1 MITLFCLP
9 CAGGSASMY
18 FPWQAALQGVAR
30 LQAIELPGRGRRV
43 REALL
48 QDYGVL
54 VNRLAD
60 ELAGAAAPSSGYV
73 LFGHSMGGLLAQGLA
88 RALPQRGWPAPR
100 ALMISACAA
109 PLAREWVAPDD
120 SDAALIAAMRRQGGT
135 RDEVF
140 DCPELLELALPVLRA
155 DYRVC
160 ASFQAQSPAGEMAA
174 LLDLPV
180 HVYGGV
186 SDPVGAAP
194 LQAWQRETR
203 GPVTLDWFD
212 GGHFYLQARQD
223 ELLARLRR
231 HLQTHANNSTPD
243 ADHAAALAHA

>member
-18 FPWQAALQGVAR
+18 FPWQVALQGTAR
-30 LQAIELPGRGRRV
+30 LQAVELPGRGRRI

-48 QDYGVL
+48 QDYAVL
-54 VNRLAD
+54 VEQLAD
-60 ELAGAAAPSSGYV
+60 ELTDAAAPSSGYV
-73 LFGHSMGGLLAQGLA
+73 LFGHSMGGLLAQGLV

-100 ALMISACAA
+100 ALMVSACAA

-120 SDAALIAAMRRQGGT
+120 SDAALIMAMRRQGGT

-160 ASFQAQSPAGEMAA
+160 TSFQVQRPAGEMAA
-174 LLDLPV
+174 PLDLPV
-180 HVYGGV
+180 HVYGGI
-186 SDPVGAAP
+186 SDPVGAAS
-194 LQAWQRETR
+194 LQAWQHETC
-203 GPVTLDWFD
+203 GPTTLDWFD
-212 GGHFYLQARQD
+212 GGHFYLHAQQGA
-223 ELLARLRR
+223 LLARLRR
-231 HLQTHANNSTPD
+231 HLQVHTDSSPH
-243 ADHAAALAHA
+243 ADHAAAPAHA